1 MSKIKNFFKD
11 YWITILLFIGLYF
24 SYTYLSNNKAVNNL
38 LFPPVEQIIKAFKE
52 INWLFLENMI
62 ASFSLMIPS
71 LLIAMT
77 IAIGLG
83 TVMGLSPYCRKVL
96 YPIIYTVSVVPAI
109 LLSPFALI
117 LAPTFKMAS
126 IFLII
131 YNIIW
136 PTLFATI
143 NGIITIDSTYMD
155 IADTLEI
162 KGFKRLFKVIYPAA
176 MPSIFSGL
184 VTSIRGS
191 FLILVFAEMYG
202 TQFGLGYFVKKYT
215 DYGMYDYGWAGLLFM
230 IFVLLI
236 IMIIFEKTKEYVLR
250 WTLDKK

>member
-1 MSKIKNFFKD
+1 MNKVIKFIKD
-11 YWITILLFIGLYF
+11 YWITILIFIGLY
-24 SYTYLSNNKAVNNL
+24 YTYIFMSENEAVNNL
-38 LFPPVEQIIKAFKE
+38 LFPPVSHILNAFKE
-52 INWLFLENMI
+52 INWLFLENMM
-62 ASFSLMIPS
+62 ASFGLMIPS
-71 LLIAMT
+71 MIIAMV
-77 IAIGLG
+77 IALALG
-83 TVMGLSPYCRKVL
+83 TIMGLSTYCRKVL
-96 YPIIYTVSVVPAI
+96 YPVIYTVSVVPAI

-117 LAPTFKMAS
+117 LAPTFKLAS
-126 IFLII
+126 MFLII

-143 NGIITIDSTYMD
+143 NGIITIDSTYLD

-162 KGFKRLFKVIYPAA
+162 KGLKRLFKVIYPAA

-236 IMIIFEKTKEYVLR
+236 IMLIFERTKEHVLR
-250 WTLDKK
+250 WTIKK